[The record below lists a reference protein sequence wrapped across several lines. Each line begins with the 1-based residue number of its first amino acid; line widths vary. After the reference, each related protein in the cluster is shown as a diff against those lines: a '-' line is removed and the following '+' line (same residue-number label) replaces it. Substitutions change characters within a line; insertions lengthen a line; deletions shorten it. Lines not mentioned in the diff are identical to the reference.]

1 MLEPKYP
8 FRLVY
13 YSVIVPLSMAIYL
26 KPTVTAMIDTPSYMF
41 INQHM
46 LMSVLQFFS
55 PKRKFLPI
63 FLS

>member
-46 LMSVLQFFS
+46 
-55 PKRKFLPI
+55 
-63 FLS
+63 